1 MSHFFFYSE
10 NHPSKAPDAEGP
22 TRPRSRPDRAKGD
35 LGLVRDHYD
44 RASSPISRPRP
55 DRDGRIPVFSIFL
68 LFVVLGLFV
77 SASFYAGMLFAK
89 GSENQEVTT
98 KQPAASGAKPLPAD
112 AMDQLNI
119 SITELRNGDP
129 SKAVEDLQK
138 LAASY
143 PDAPCLVYAT
153 AIAAL
158 TSQNLELAETMAK
171 LCVDS
176 GYRKSDAL
184 ALLANIEIAKSS
196 QSELP
201 SFTDPA
207 LRAKDLLTQAI
218 EADPLNAGPHI
229 EMAAISRRLGDFE
242 QAIAHLERGK
252 NLVFP
257 VDTLV
262 VTQTTLAILKDE
274 SQASTPEEHLP
285 PFALAVRSARQGDT
299 LTAALIFTDCRRH
312 LPEETY
318 AFLITDP
325 AVRKFSDQ
333 PGLKDIL
340 AGR

>member
-1 MSHFFFYSE
+1 MSTPLY
-10 NHPSKAPDAEGP
+10 PDNQP
-22 TRPRSRPDRAKGD
+22 TNPPDPNGAARPRSRPNRAKGD

-44 RASSPISRPRP
+44 RTSSSTSRPKPERS
-55 DRDGRIPVFSIFL
+55 GETPVFSKIL
-68 LFVVLGLFV
+68 LFGFLGLFV
-77 SASFYAGMLFAK
+77 SAAFYAGILF
-89 GSENQEVTT
+89 GRGNENQKATT
-98 KQPAASGAKPLPAD
+98 KAPIASRAKPLPAD

-229 EMAAISRRLGDFE
+229 EMAAVSRRLGDFE
-242 QAIAHLERGK
+242 QAIAYLERGK

-274 SQASTPEEHLP
+274 SQATTPEEHLP

-333 PGLKDIL
+333 PELKDIL